1 MSRSALFHLLVL
13 TGGIVLF
20 LFAADVDLEW
30 LRGTNIYGNFDR
42 PAERAF
48 VSYLWIGT
56 PDSAIGLVYRFG
68 HGLHATPLVALGAIF
83 LIFFVLQRFGNR
95 DVRLGIS
102 RWLTAWCAFVV
113 ARFGLLRVSGA
124 APVSRCTYGIFPF
137 LNCQACEMASGGCP
151 IGAFQHSLIQGRFP
165 TLALTT
171 LALTGLFLGRWIC
184 AWLCPFG
191 MLSDLFDRLS
201 KRVWKPS
208 IRWAALKYVA
218 LVAIVVIPLWMYAAG
233 ADPFL
238 PFCGTVCASG
248 IFFGL
253 LPFYATTGAADFG
266 TAVTGGNGPALAVIL
281 FHTGMAVLFLWLTVK
296 ISGRVFCRYLCP
308 MGAFLGLF
316 HRISFVRIAH
326 VGEDCRECGKCERD
340 CPMGVDLADPSFLV
354 QSQCVR
360 CGRCVKFCPTGAR
373 QWLVGFG
380 AKPRRESKLVTE
392 IPVLR
397 DAQG

>member
-1 MSRSALFHLLVL
+1 VSRIALVSLLIL
-13 TGGIVLF
+13 ACGIALYVV
-20 LFAADVDLEW
+20 AADTDLEW

-42 PAERAF
+42 PSERSF

-56 PDSAIGLVYRFG
+56 PDSAVQRVYRFG
-68 HGLHATPLVALGAIF
+68 HGIHWTPVVALFAVF
-83 LIFFVLQRFGNR
+83 LIFYLLQRIGSP

-102 RWLTAWCAFVV
+102 RWLTAWAAFVV

-151 IGAFQHSLIQGRFP
+151 IGALQHSMMSLRFP
-165 TLALTT
+165 LLPLAV
-171 LALTGLFLGRWIC
+171 LALTGLALGRWIC

-201 KRVWKPS
+201 KKVWKPS
-208 IRWAALKYVA
+208 IRWASLKF
-218 LVAIVVIPLWMYAAG
+218 VVLGLIFVVPLLQGILG
-233 ADPFL
+233 ATGIL
-238 PFCGTVCASG
+238 PFCGTLCPSG
-248 IFFGL
+248 LMFGL

-266 TAVTGGNGPALAVIL
+266 AAFANGLWSEIAVLL
-281 FHTGMAVLFLWLTVK
+281 FHTAMLLLFVFLAIK

-326 VGEDCRECGKCERD
+326 VSEDCNDCGKCERD
-340 CPMGVDLADPSFLV
+340 CPMGIDLADSSFLV

-360 CGRCVKFCPTGAR
+360 CSRCVEFCPSGAR
-373 QWLVGFG
+373 QWLVGWG
-380 AKPRRESKLVTE
+380 AKPRRESNLVTE
-392 IPVLR
+392 IPILR
-397 DAQG
+397 DA